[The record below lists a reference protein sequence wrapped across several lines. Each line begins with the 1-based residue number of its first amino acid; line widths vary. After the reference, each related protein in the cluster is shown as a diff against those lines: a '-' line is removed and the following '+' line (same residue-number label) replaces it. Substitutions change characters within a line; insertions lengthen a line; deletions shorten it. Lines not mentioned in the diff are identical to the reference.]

1 MVRGGNSVEIG
12 QPCSVQKSCWSK
24 VVYCGVVYC
33 WLQAYWLWSCWWQT
47 LTMYLL
53 DDDEL
58 PKPSRHKRIPE
69 RSSGRLD
76 TLRSLELLDKCCH
89 RLRTPLSATE
99 WTNTGTQRSFCLFIS
114 PSESLFSFFF
124 FFPSA
129 LFGAVVG
136 SISALLKEWALNFY
150 SQIPQP
156 CSGLPWRTIGCYS
169 GLCFGHQS
177 LQLSIA
183 QFLQMLSVW
192 HSTITSFLVYP
203 PRWNSWKHDISCHN
217 YCFSVLQLI

>member
-1 MVRGGNSVEIG
+1 MFLVVLLSPIWSL
-12 QPCSVQKSCWSK
+12 PAYSSK
-24 VVYCGVVYC
+24 VCILIKQVLPVPV
-33 WLQAYWLWSCWWQT
+33 LIPVSCA
-47 LTMYLL
+47 
-53 DDDEL
+53 L
-58 PKPSRHKRIPE
+58 PF
-69 RSSGRLD
+69 SSCHCTDTFRLID
-76 TLRSLELLDKCCH
+76 
-89 RLRTPLSATE
+89 
-99 WTNTGTQRSFCLFIS
+99 FIF
-114 PSESLFSFFF
+114 SLFSFF

-192 HSTITSFLVYP
+192 HSTIISFLVYP